1 MSSEWIKMLGV
12 IARQDVYANQIVLR
26 EASRIDRAI
35 LEASA
40 SPSRGSAYQLLIHLL
55 GVEVNYLGQI
65 LGGEHVLSEQ
75 ARRSIA
81 ELIVAADAHYAR
93 LLGYVDGLTERE
105 LARAVSFRFSTGAV
119 LQFTAWQLLTQLFM
133 HSAQHRGEL
142 SILLSELGHPLPI
155 DDIIVRFA
163 DESGQAW
170 PFR

>member
-1 MSSEWIKMLGV
+1 MSSGWVDMMGV

-26 EASRIDRAI
+26 EASRIDPVI

-40 SPSRGSAYQLLIHLL
+40 SPSRGSVFGLLIHLI

-65 LGGEHVLSEQ
+65 LGGDNVLSDP
-75 ARRSIA
+75 ARTSIA
-81 ELIVAADAHYAR
+81 ALAVAADAHYAR
-93 LLGYVDGLTERE
+93 LLGYVDGLTDVE
-105 LARAVSFRFSTGAV
+105 LARAVPFRFSTGAV

-142 SILLSELGHPLPI
+142 SILLSELGQPLPI

>member
-1 MSSEWIKMLGV
+1 MSAGWVDMMGV
-12 IARQDVYANQIVLR
+12 IARQNVYANQIVLR
-26 EASRIDRAI
+26 EASRIDRAT

-40 SPSRGSAYQLLIHLL
+40 SPSRESAYQLLIHLVA
-55 GVEVNYLGQI
+55 VEVNYLGQI
-65 LGGEHVLSEQ
+65 LGEVNALSDQ
-75 ARRSIA
+75 ARRSMA
-81 ELIVAADAHYAR
+81 DLTVAADANNAR
-93 LLGYVDGLTERE
+93 LLGYIDGLSDAA
-105 LARAVSFRFSTGAV
+105 LVRAVSFRFSTGAV

-142 SILLSELGHPLPI
+142 SILLSELGYPLPV